1 MDELFLFQF
10 PSIPNPQNETPQ
22 DKVLDYVVPMD
33 GSGNTHL
40 YSSMGSGAAGNDDD
54 DDNGEKKKLMHRDV
68 ERQRRQEMATL
79 YASLRNLLPL
89 EYIKGKR
96 AISDHMNGAVMYIK
110 YLQKR
115 VSELSYKRDELKK
128 VLNSTGFD
136 HGMSYDGAVLSTAVV
151 HQSLDGGVELVIS
164 TGFGAGALTLSRV
177 LELLV
182 QEGLDVVSC
191 VSTRINGGLVH
202 TIQSE
207 VIDLTLVDL
216 PRLEQKLSEEISSL
230 NRIS

>member
-22 DKVLDYVVPMD
+22 YKVLDYVVPVD

-89 EYIKGKR
+89 EYQ
-96 AISDHMNGAVMYIK
+96 DHMNGTVMYIK

-128 VLNSTGFD
+128 VLNSSGFD
-136 HGMSYDGAVLSTAVV
+136 HGMSSDGAVLSTAVV
-151 HQSLDGGVELVIS
+151 HQSLD
-164 TGFGAGALTLSRV
+164 GALTLSRV

-191 VSTRINGGLVH
+191 VSTRIHGGLAH

-207 VIDLTLVDL
+207 VTDLTLVDV

>member
-22 DKVLDYVVPMD
+22 YKVLDYVVPVD

-89 EYIKGKR
+89 EYQGKACNIR
-96 AISDHMNGAVMYIK
+96 SYERDSD
-110 YLQKR
+110 
-115 VSELSYKRDELKK
+115 
-128 VLNSTGFD
+128 
-136 HGMSYDGAVLSTAVV
+136 V
-151 HQSLDGGVELVIS
+151 HKIFAE
-164 TGFGAGALTLSRV
+164 
-177 LELLV
+177 
-182 QEGLDVVSC
+182 EG
-191 VSTRINGGLVH
+191 
-202 TIQSE
+202 
-207 VIDLTLVDL
+207 
-216 PRLEQKLSEEISSL
+216 
-230 NRIS
+230 

>member
-22 DKVLDYVVPMD
+22 YKVLDYVVPVD

-89 EYIKGKR
+89 EYQ
-96 AISDHMNGAVMYIK
+96 VMYIK

-128 VLNSTGFD
+128 VLNSSGFD
-136 HGMSYDGAVLSTAVV
+136 HGMSSDGAVLSTAVV
-151 HQSLDGGVELVIS
+151 HQSLDGGVEVVIS
-164 TGFGAGALTLSRV
+164 TGFGARALTLSRV

-191 VSTRINGGLVH
+191 VSTRIHGGLAH

-207 VIDLTLVDL
+207 VTDLTLVDV